1 LPKNRS
7 KICTYY
13 YELHGHRRTERHTAL
28 MDVNDFVSVLSI
40 LIFRFG
46 RKYLKVVL
54 SKMCEYR
61 ENWIIESCSFPG
73 NLHVHR
79 ETVNTCTNTE
89 HLDVLCEIRH
99 GLHHPSSC
107 NVKITAV
114 KIHVTA
120 STINTS
126 VLKYRMADTVV
137 SRYV

>member
-1 LPKNRS
+1 V
-7 KICTYY
+7 
-13 YELHGHRRTERHTAL
+13 
-28 MDVNDFVSVLSI
+28 DVNDFVSVPSI

-46 RKYLKVVL
+46 RKYLKIVL
-54 SKMCEYR
+54 SKSCEFR

-73 NLHVHR
+73 NLLVYR
-79 ETVNTCTNTE
+79 ETVNTCAITE
-89 HLDVLCEIRH
+89 HLDVVCEIRH

-120 STINTS
+120 STSNTS

-137 SRYV
+137 SKYV